1 MFKPIKNFINYI
13 QKNASSSAIFG
24 STTTIADSET
34 EPGAEEIITETT
46 KNIRVESEATRE
58 QSAKDSRIV
67 DTKVVSKLLNEQ
79 IANKNMKRIE
89 VNKLSVINC
98 KKATVEVINGNEPK
112 DISVYDGDDCDAD
125 DDIELQIKS
134 SVMLRPPLKR
144 AGSLVENLTDE
155 VDGELED
162 VQSQGSL
169 HEYNDAIGIDS
180 QDEYE
185 EYQQEGAE
193 TVSLLS
199 DDRAAN
205 GGEDTADEEFN
216 TEEEDAGDIFLELP
230 SDQEQRFEDSEIIVL
245 NDGDINSSTV
255 SDVNSEDPLAIDD
268 FTQPSNSGIK
278 DMSNPLDSSTHDEA
292 STSADLLWI
301 TIDDLKTN
309 TTTPNAEKDLPS
321 DASMITPTS
330 TPQRMLPTTTVGKEK
345 RNSALAASS
354 GADAAKLSNQRDE
367 NAEELRS
374 DGSDSGLGSETSTLQ
389 TTLNSL
395 ADTSQLT
402 APNDSSAVN
411 TSTVNRSKVITNNA
425 CSSNGDSGID
435 AANVTCVDG
444 ARPNSSA
451 IVPVAVSV
459 ALPPLSALAKPLRS
473 NLKRRLEEDDAL
485 IDATHETQLATTSV
499 GTQVKK
505 LKRSINFENVQVY
518 YFPRQQGFGCVPS
531 AGGCTLGMGAR
542 HIGFKT
548 LTLAEHAAELRR
560 AHRLQLQEINPR
572 GSSSDDSEESEEDY
586 LSEGSGSDLDAESN
600 GFLQPVSPKQR
611 RALLKAAGVRKIDAA
626 EKIECRDIRNS
637 REVCGCACVEF
648 CDPET
653 CACSQAGIKCQ
664 VDRAMFPCGCTR
676 DACLNT
682 VGRVEFN
689 PTRVRTHFIHT
700 IMRLEME
707 NRQQQNPPLCS
718 TMSSY
723 SLSAACATT
732 ATVVGP
738 HSSALPPTPS
748 YANTLPGSYY
758 AMQTQSNYSSG
769 YASPAYPSEP
779 AANYYQQQSTA
790 TATHYSAVSSS
801 DLQTSAEQ
809 QQQSFQLDTL
819 DAGLFSGSAST
830 ATAYGEMMPAYS
842 SAVGVSASTA
852 TVSAYHQNVNYSTQV
867 TTYTAYQQTTSAG
880 GYLPQHNQQS
890 ATVAAAA
897 PAQSTLAPPPTTY
910 SSCAVP
916 SLPPYGTAT
925 TTAAAAQYQ
934 DTSSYALVDTTAPSC
949 ISMEDSGGSEMGSDA
964 EGISSANHTSNA
976 TKGSTSTDSSI
987 NIATTNNNNNT
998 CCNKSDTNT
1007 HIIPSAADDCES
1019 ASKSDISVDSD
1030 SNFIQLSTPISSAT
1044 RLSQINDLLQH
1055 NRHTTATLVSV
1066 SHTTCLSANGG
1077 NNTVV
1082 SSRTVTTDCDYSDSN
1097 SQDAVQSETLVELKA
1112 EKLEAA
1118 IQTKPTQSTNSVEST
1133 KSCATNATAKPS
1145 VEPDKAEA
1153 LEAPQIVANAS
1164 HNATEDANIP
1174 MGADV
1179 DSIAATSHN
1188 TDEVT
1193 KTLSQADAL
1202 NGVGSTDSDA
1212 EQSENG
1218 TVVTATAV

>member
-13 QKNASSSAIFG
+13 QKNASGSAIFG
-24 STTTIADSET
+24 SSTTIADSET
-34 EPGAEEIITETT
+34 EPGAEEIVTETT

-58 QSAKDSRIV
+58 QSAKDGRV
-67 DTKVVSKLLNEQ
+67 VETKVVSKLLNKQ
-79 IANKNMKRIE
+79 IENKNMKRIE

-98 KKATVEVINGNEPK
+98 KNATVEVINGNEPK
-112 DISVYDGDDCDAD
+112 GISVYDGDECDAD
-125 DDIELQIKS
+125 DDIEMQIKS

-193 TVSLLS
+193 AVSLLS
-199 DDRAAN
+199 DDRAAT

-268 FTQPSNSGIK
+268 FTQPSISGIK

-309 TTTPNAEKDLPS
+309 TITPNAEKDLPS
-321 DASMITPTS
+321 EARINTPTS
-330 TPQRMLPTTTVGKEK
+330 TPQRLLPTTTMGKEK
-345 RNSALAASS
+345 RNSTLAASS
-354 GADAAKLSNQRDE
+354 SAGATKLSDQRDE

-374 DGSDSGLGSETSTLQ
+374 DGSDSGLGSETSALQ

-411 TSTVNRSKVITNNA
+411 TPTVNRSKVSTNNA
-425 CSSNGDSGID
+425 CSSSGDRCID
-435 AANVTCVDG
+435 AANVTFVDG
-444 ARPNSSA
+444 ARSNSSA
-451 IVPVAVSV
+451 IVPVAVSA
-459 ALPPLSALAKPLRS
+459 ALPPLAALAKPLRS

-485 IDATHETQLATTSV
+485 IDAAHETQLATTSV

-611 RALLKAAGVRKIDAA
+611 RALLKAAGVRKIDAG

-738 HSSALPPTPS
+738 HTSALPPTPS

-769 YASPAYPSEP
+769 YASPAYPSET

-790 TATHYSAVSSS
+790 TATHYSAVSSN
-801 DLQTSAEQ
+801 DLQTTAEQ

-819 DAGLFSGSAST
+819 DAGLFAGSASA

-842 SAVGVSASTA
+842 SAVGVSASTGS
-852 TVSAYHQNVNYSTQV
+852 VSAYHQNVTYSTQV
-867 TTYTAYQQTTSAG
+867 STYTAYQQTTSAG

-897 PAQSTLAPPPTTY
+897 PAQPTLAPPPTTY

-964 EGISSANHTSNA
+964 EGINHINNA
-976 TKGSTSTDSSI
+976 TKGSTSIISSNSTI
-987 NIATTNNNNNT
+987 TIATTNNNNNT
-998 CCNKSDTNT
+998 SCKKSDTNT
-1007 HIIPSAADDCES
+1007 HIPAAEDCEN
-1019 ASKSDISVDSD
+1019 ASKSDISADSD

-1066 SHTTCLSANGG
+1066 SHTTCLNANGG
-1077 NNTVV
+1077 TNTVV

-1097 SQDAVQSETLVELKA
+1097 SQDALKSETLIEVKA
-1112 EKLEAA
+1112 EKVEVA
-1118 IQTKPTQSTNSVEST
+1118 IQTKTTQGTNSIESTQS
-1133 KSCATNATAKPS
+1133 CAANATPKPS
-1145 VEPDKAEA
+1145 VEPDKPEA
-1153 LEAPQIVANAS
+1153 LEAPQIAS
-1164 HNATEDANIP
+1164 HNATENIKLP
-1174 MGADV
+1174 MGVDV

-1188 TDEVT
+1188 TDELT
-1193 KTLSQADAL
+1193 KTLSQAVAS
-1202 NGVGSTDSDA
+1202 NGIGSAASDA
-1212 EQSENG
+1212 EQAENS
-1218 TVVTATAV
+1218 TVVTATTV